1 MSALKPIV
9 CATCGAS
16 KFEHDQEGNL
26 VCTHCGVKFA
36 SPREEILC
44 PTCGVSNAADARRC
58 KNCGLLLGK
67 LCAVCNHLNPPGT
80 EFCLDCAS
88 PLDTLSSVASR
99 MGEGKRVSDALR
111 EKKLISSKGQDM
123 LYMQRERERLDQ
135 MERERLAELAAQKA
149 RSSKQQNI
157 LVVGSIFLVVIVVGL
172 IILIAILIR

>member
-16 KFEHDQEGNL
+16 KFEHDSEGNL
-26 VCTHCGVKFA
+26 VCSHCGVKFA

-44 PTCGVSNAADARRC
+44 STCGVANPADAKRC
-58 KNCGLLLGK
+58 NNCGLMLGK
-67 LCAVCNHLNPPGT
+67 LCVVCNHVNPPGT
-80 EFCLDCAS
+80 EFCLECAS

-111 EKKLISSKGQDM
+111 EKKLIGSKSEDM

-135 MERERLAELAAQKA
+135 MERERLAGLAAQKA
-149 RSSKQQNI
+149 KSSKQEI
-157 LVVGSIFLVVIVVGL
+157 FLIVGSFIFVLVVVALVVVLFV
-172 IILIAILIR
+172 R